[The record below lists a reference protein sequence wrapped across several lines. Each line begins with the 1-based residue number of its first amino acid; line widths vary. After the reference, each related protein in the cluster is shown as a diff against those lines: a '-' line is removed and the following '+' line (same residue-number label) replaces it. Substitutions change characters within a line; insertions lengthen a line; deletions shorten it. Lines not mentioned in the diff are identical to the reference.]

1 MTAKLHCKRGAPED
15 EIIRRIKE
23 RGRITLAEFMDIAL
37 YWVDGGYYT
46 SQTGDGAGPWG
57 GGGDYITNTDISPFY
72 AKLLAK
78 QVHEFWQTCGEPPS
92 FDVIE
97 AGAGRGLLSKGML
110 DAFKESWP
118 ELYNAVAMRLIDKNQ
133 YVILETSEKV
143 SWYASINE
151 VKTSGAVCV
160 VSNELIDSFPAHRVV
175 WRSGVL
181 KEVFTT
187 FDGNDF
193 INVEDSPSTDGLNR
207 YLDNAGI
214 GPFEGMVME
223 INLNAVKWISDVA
236 KRFEKGFVVTVDYG
250 LPARELYS
258 PERMDGSL
266 MCHYRH
272 TLNSNPYLNIGA
284 QDITTHVDFTTLANA
299 GKKAGLELTGFTTQ
313 KNFLLGLGVLD
324 ELQEVTSFGFDA
336 YDKIKSNQRL
346 AELITPG
353 GAGDTFKVM
362 IQHKGLD
369 KPALKGFSF
378 KEMSRYL

>member
-1 MTAKLHCKRGAPED
+1 MTPKLHGKRGAPEE

-23 RGRITLAEFMDIAL
+23 RGRVTLAEFMEIAL

-46 SQTGDGAGPWG
+46 SKTGDGAGPWG
-57 GGGDYITNTDISPFY
+57 GGGDYITNTDISPFF
-72 AKLLAK
+72 AKLLSK
-78 QVHEFWQTCGEPPS
+78 QIHEIWQACGEPSS

-118 ELYNAVAMRLIDKNQ
+118 EFYNAVTIRLIEKNQ
-133 YVILETSEKV
+133 FLRLETSEKV
-143 SWYASINE
+143 SWYASIDE

-160 VSNELIDSFPAHRVV
+160 LSNELIDSFPAHRVV
-175 WRSGVL
+175 WRNGVL
-181 KEVFTT
+181 KEVFTA

-193 INVEDSPSTDGLNR
+193 INVEDSPSTDGLSR

-236 KRFEKGFVVTVDYG
+236 RRFEKGFVVTVDYG

-284 QDITTHVDFTTLANA
+284 QDITTHVDFTSLANA

-313 KNFLLGLGVLD
+313 KNFLLGLGVLN

-369 KPALKGFSF
+369 NPALKGFSF